1 MHRRLFLK
9 GSSLAALSR
18 LARAQGTLRIAYGGI
33 GIECST
39 YSRLRTRMQE
49 FTILRGEE
57 LGKSARFQFL
67 QRYPVP
73 FLPTL
78 VATATPGGPVERKTY
93 ESIKAE
99 FLTRLKALLPLD

>member
-1 MHRRLFLK
+1 
-9 GSSLAALSR
+9 
-18 LARAQGTLRIAYGGI
+18 
-33 GIECST
+33 
-39 YSRLRTRMQE
+39 MQE

-78 VATATPGGPVERKTY
+78 VTTATPGGPVERKTY

-99 FLTRLKALLPLD
+99 FLTRLKALLPLDGLYLAMHGAMFVDGMNDA